1 MIIKSFPDEIQNYLV
16 DAANVKGFCD
26 KVFIPENV
34 EEIPGIIK
42 KANDEKLHVTVSG
55 NGTGLTGG
63 RVPQGGIVISMEKL
77 NKIVE
82 INTKERYTIVQPG
95 VILKDLQESVEEKN
109 LFYPPDPTE
118 RNCFV
123 GATVATNSSGA
134 KTFKYG
140 PTRNYVAALKIILP
154 TGELLN
160 LERGKYLANGY
171 SLSVSLESGKLLNL
185 EIPDYSMPD
194 IKHAAGYFCH
204 KNMDAIDLFIG
215 SEGTLG
221 VIAEVKLNLLAL
233 PKDIL
238 SAVIFFKKEDD
249 ALNFLTKVRDLSY
262 LTRNNNLLNKIDA
275 RGLEY
280 FDCHSLK
287 FLTDNYPLIPGDAKA
302 AVWFEQE
309 FFPDNE
315 EVILGLWMKLIIEFN
330 GDEESAWIASD
341 KKDIEKFKD
350 FRHAISW
357 KVNEFI
363 SQKNI
368 TKVGTD
374 IAVPDDKF
382 IEFYK
387 WICNEVEKTDL
398 DFVLYGHFGNSH
410 VHLNMLP
417 KDQKEHHLA
426 KTFYT
431 LICEKA
437 ISFHGTVSAEHGIGK
452 LKRDYLLKMFGVE
465 NIKKMAKLKL
475 SLDPNKILGIGN
487 IFDEKYLSF

>member
-26 KVFIPENV
+26 AVYIPENA
-34 EEIPGIIK
+34 EEIAEIIK
-42 KANDEKLHVTVSG
+42 KANAEKLKVTISG

-82 INTKERYTIVQPG
+82 INDKEKCAVVQPG
-95 VILKDLQESVEEKN
+95 VVLKDFQDAVEEKN

-140 PTRNYVAALKIILP
+140 PTRNYVTGLRIILP
-154 TGELLN
+154 DGELLN
-160 LERGKYLANGY
+160 LERGKFIAKDY
-171 SLSVSLESGKLLNL
+171 SLSITTEKGKVIEL

-204 KNMDAIDLFIG
+204 KNVDAIDLFIG

-221 VIAEVKLNLLAL
+221 IITEVKLKLLDL

-249 ALNFLTKVRDLSY
+249 ALNFLTEARNRSY
-262 LTRNNNLLNKIDA
+262 QTRKDNLKNEIDA

-287 FLTDNYPLIPGDAKA
+287 FLIEDYPLIPGDAKA

-309 FFPDNE
+309 FIPDNE
-315 EVILGLWMKLIIEFN
+315 EVILGLWMELINIFN
-330 GDEESAWIASD
+330 GGEETAWIASD

-350 FRHAISW
+350 FRHAISY

-363 SQKNI
+363 SRKNI

-387 WICNEVEKTDL
+387 WICHEVEKTDL

-437 ISFHGTVSAEHGIGK
+437 ISLHGTVSAEHGIGK
-452 LKRDYLLKMFGVE
+452 LKRDYLLKMFGEE
-465 NIKKMAKLKL
+465 NIKKMARLKL

-487 IFDEKYLSF
+487 MFDEKYLVI